1 MDNTSGTTIYVL
13 DGETL
18 VLTKGQK
25 PVAKDFILE
34 KKSVTVNGV
43 TTVSGTA
50 IENVTLNF
58 VVDYTISN
66 NSAIGTY
73 IISNQD
79 GLFTVE
85 LTPGSYNV
93 TGQSEQYTED
103 GVNYTYTG
111 YKLLTVTED
120 NIPTGLTFNFDTLAR
135 TED

>member
-1 MDNTSGTTIYVL
+1 MDNNSGTIIYVL
-13 DGETL
+13 EGETL

-25 PVAKDFILE
+25 PVTKDFILE

-50 IENVTLNF
+50 IENVNLNF

-66 NSAIGTY
+66 NTAIGTY
-73 IISNQD
+73 TMSNQD
-79 GLFTVE
+79 GLYTVE
-85 LTPGSYNV
+85 LNPGSYNV

-111 YKLLTVTED
+111 YKLLTVTDED
-120 NIPTGLTFNFDTLAR
+120 ILTGFTFNFDTLAR